1 MGSCELASLASLHAC
16 VSRQHCSGR
25 QGPKMRER
33 ETVTRVCVFKY
44 LLLFTSEFFFL
55 HLCCKIQERKRENK
69 SVGQNLKNSPQLRSI
84 VLMANS

>member
-44 LLLFTSEFFFL
+44 LLLFTSEFFF
-55 HLCCKIQERKRENK
+55 CTCVAKYRKEREKISLWVR
-69 SVGQNLKNSPQLRSI
+69 I
-84 VLMANS
+84 